1 MAFCSDCGYS
11 VHLAAV
17 GAAAPAACPRCG
29 SPGISGS
36 EHHLDVVELSRVS
49 AEMRRDEAVITD
61 RNDERRRERFTIAVA
76 ADIDP
81 AQVVRQW
88 YVNDYDFGTKYLRR
102 MDVRWVNLGRQAG
115 HGSIRSI
122 AGNDEPAPLF
132 RVCEGCGVLD
142 RSTRAN
148 RADEHRAWCRYR
160 KAPDEHTRSIALTR
174 TLTTQGAVIRLPL
187 SITLGD
193 RFAIP
198 SLAAALLLGLHEQ
211 IGGSPDHIEI
221 AHISEPVPGE
231 AGATGEALLLHDV
244 VPGGTGYLAELA
256 DPTRVWDLLHRAW
269 ERVHHCPCQAEPR
282 LACHRC
288 LLPFAAPWLVDSVSR
303 AAAERHLRA
312 ILTAGAP
319 DVEPAGEISWSLTTK
334 EPDRPSVESHLEQSF
349 RTVFTERVSALG
361 ATVKESPGPHG
372 NRLTITFPGATRQ
385 WTLEPQVLMGA
396 SKPDFVLS
404 SSQGGLPVVAIFTD
418 GWQYHASPVHNRI
431 ADDAQKR
438 QALRDGGAIVVGIT
452 ARNVE
457 NAQIGAH
464 DAPEWLRDDVTAEL
478 LSASVTFRPRTWK
491 PCGAARSTFCSPGS
505 RTPTFRGIE
514 RWPTTCRSCCSPP
527 RSSSGQTPRTTSPAR
542 RRCASWN
549 PTGSICGRGRTQRL
563 VVEHWPGRLPHPD
576 VWPGHGDGA
585 GSRRPG
591 RGAVRSH
598 QRRRL
603 AGMAADL
610 QCSQPPRPADLDLG
624 GDRERSLRPSCLRR
638 RNPRTTGP
646 LACRRSGKP
655 SESRAGRGG
664 T

>member
-1 MAFCSDCGYS
+1 M
-11 VHLAAV
+11 
-17 GAAAPAACPRCG
+17 
-29 SPGISGS
+29 
-36 EHHLDVVELSRVS
+36 
-49 AEMRRDEAVITD
+49 
-61 RNDERRRERFTIAVA
+61 
-76 ADIDP
+76 
-81 AQVVRQW
+81 
-88 YVNDYDFGTKYLRR
+88 
-102 MDVRWVNLGRQAG
+102 
-115 HGSIRSI
+115 
-122 AGNDEPAPLF
+122 
-132 RVCEGCGVLD
+132 LD

-221 AHISEPVPGE
+221 AQISEPVPGE
-231 AGATGEALLLHDV
+231 AGATSEALLLHDV

-269 ERVHHCPCQAEPR
+269 ERVRHCPCQAEPR

-319 DVEPAGEISWSLTTK
+319 DAEPAGEMSWSLTTE
-334 EPDRPSVESHLEQSF
+334 EPVPPSVESHLEQSF

-418 GWQYHASPVHNRI
+418 GWQYHASPAHNRI

-438 QALRDGGAIVVGIT
+438 QALRDGGAIVLGIT
-452 ARNVE
+452 ARDVE
-457 NAQIGAH
+457 NAQIGAQ
-464 DAPEWLRDDVTAEL
+464 DAPAWLRDDVTAEL
-478 LSASVTFRPRTWK
+478 LSASVTFSSQNVEALRRGPIDFLLAWIQNPDLQGHRTLANHLPLMFAPAAKLVWTD
-491 PCGAARSTFCSPGS
+491 PADDLAGEAALRLVEPDREASAGGAEPNAWWWSTGPVGCLTRMSGQVMEMALVLDD
-505 RTPTFRGIE
+505 RAE
-514 RWPTTCRSCCSPP
+514 ALV
-527 RSSSGQTPRTTSPAR
+527 RSSP
-542 RRCASWN
+542 RRC
-549 PTGSICGRGRTQRL
+549 
-563 VVEHWPGRLPHPD
+563 
-576 VWPGHGDGA
+576 
-585 GSRRPG
+585 
-591 RGAVRSH
+591 
-598 QRRRL
+598 L

-610 QCSQPPRPADLDLG
+610 QRPQPPRPADLDLG
-624 GDRERSLRPSCLRR
+624 GDRNARSGRPVSGGETRGRPSRW
-638 RNPRTTGP
+638 PAAGVGSHP
-646 LACRRSGKP
+646 GV
-655 SESRAGRGG
+655 RAGRRG